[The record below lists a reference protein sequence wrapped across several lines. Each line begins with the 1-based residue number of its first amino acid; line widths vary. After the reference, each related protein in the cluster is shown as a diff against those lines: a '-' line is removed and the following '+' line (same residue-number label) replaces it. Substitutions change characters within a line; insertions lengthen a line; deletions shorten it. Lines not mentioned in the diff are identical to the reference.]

1 MKAIYPG
8 SFDPVTYGHIDI
20 IERAS
25 KVFEKVYVTLAINI
39 NKDYLFD
46 YKLRKEIIEE
56 CVGHL
61 DNVEVVATDQL
72 LVEYAKNNGISI
84 IVRGLRAVSDFE
96 NEMQIC
102 TTNKFLHSDVETVFF
117 MSSPKHMFLSSSQ
130 AREIAKFGGDL
141 EAFVPKSVEKHL
153 RKLYE

>member
-8 SFDPVTYGHIDI
+8 SFDPVTFGHIDI

-25 KVFEKVYVTLAINI
+25 RVFEKVYVTLAINI

-46 YKLRKEIIEE
+46 YKLRKQMIEE
-56 CVGHL
+56 CVSHL

-141 EAFVPKSVEKHL
+141 TAFVPKNVEKYL
-153 RKLYE
+153 RGVYE

>member
-8 SFDPVTYGHIDI
+8 SFDPVTFGHIDI

-46 YKLRKEIIEE
+46 YKLRKKMIEE
-56 CVGHL
+56 CVNHL
-61 DNVEVVATDQL
+61 NNVEVVATDQL
-72 LVEYAKNNGISI
+72 LVDYARNNDVSI
-84 IVRGLRAVSDFE
+84 IIRGLRAVSDFE

-102 TTNKFLHSDVETVFF
+102 TTNKFLDDSVETVFF

-141 EAFVPKSVEKHL
+141 SAFVPKNVESYL
-153 RKLYE
+153 RGLYE

>member
-8 SFDPVTYGHIDI
+8 SFDPLTYGHLDI
-20 IERAS
+20 IERAA
-25 KVFEKVYVTLAINI
+25 KVFDKVYVTLAVNI

-46 YKLRKEIIEE
+46 YNKRQEMIEE
-56 CVGHL
+56 CVNHL
-61 DNVEVVATDQL
+61 DNVEVVTTDKL
-72 LVEYAKNNGISI
+72 LVEYAKENGISI

-102 TTNKFLHSDVETVFF
+102 TTNRFLQSDVETVFF

-141 EAFVPKSVEKHL
+141 EAFVPKTIEMHL
-153 RKLYE
+153 RKKYE